1 MENRLTVTTVTD
13 NGVAT
18 LTIAGE
24 LDPSTAP
31 TLDEAVG
38 TALGTE
44 GVEQVML
51 DLAGIGFIDSS
62 GLSVLIRAHERGEA
76 ATISVKV
83 TNPSPHCRRLLTL
96 TKLDHLLA

>member
-1 MENRLTVTTVTD
+1 MESRLTVTTATD

-24 LDPSTAP
+24 LDPSSAP

-38 TALGTE
+38 SALDTG
-44 GVEQVML
+44 GVDRVML
-51 DLAGIGFIDSS
+51 DLAGVEFIDSS
-62 GLSVLIRAHERGEA
+62 GLTVLIRAHERGEV
-76 ATISVKV
+76 ATIPIKI
-83 TNPSPHCRRLLTL
+83 TNPSPHCLRLLTL

>member
-1 MENRLTVTTVTD
+1 
-13 NGVAT
+13 
-18 LTIAGE
+18 
-24 LDPSTAP
+24 
-31 TLDEAVG
+31 
-38 TALGTE
+38 
-44 GVEQVML
+44 ML

-96 TKLDHLLA
+96 TKLDHLLG